1 MLEMCILVGELER
14 GTGEGG
20 LVEGERVRIW
30 GRVVLFEEGSDC
42 DG

>member
-1 MLEMCILVGELER
+1 MLEMCILVGE
-14 GTGEGG
+14 GGGGGEGG

-30 GRVVLFEEGSDC
+30 GRVVLFEEGSGC